1 MTRWLIP
8 AAMVTSA
15 TVPLLILRRRGHVA
29 GPAVL
34 ASFSL
39 VTLVSLM
46 LLPLAA
52 AACLA
57 QSLLSGD
64 RAAVVVIL
72 ALAMVGVAAGMV
84 ARASLSAVEI
94 WRSRRVIAGLART
107 AAFDSRD
114 GVLVVPVEEPP
125 AFLAGD
131 VVVVSRR
138 AALAL
143 PPRELDA
150 VIAHE
155 KAHSAGRHPT
165 LTLIATALRRGLL
178 GFPPARRFEIAL
190 REQLE
195 LLADDQ
201 AAAEMGDPRP
211 VASAITR
218 LRPRPANPANNPATE
233 RRLERLRSAHDAIPG
248 GDRIVWA
255 ATAALG
261 TLTAVVTCAA
271 VHAEWV
277 LAGAGLC
284 LVIGA
289 GMLRLL
295 LHLHRSPTPP
305 VPRQHADRPGRRSSQ
320 DVPRN

>member
-1 MTRWLIP
+1 MTGWLIP
-8 AAMVTSA
+8 AAMVILA
-15 TVPLLILRRRGHVA
+15 TVPLLVLQRRGHVA

-34 ASFSL
+34 ATFSL

-57 QSLLSGD
+57 RSLLSGD
-64 RAAVVVIL
+64 RAAMVLVPATVGL
-72 ALAMVGVAAGMV
+72 AVGMV
-84 ARASLSAVEI
+84 ARAGFSAVETR
-94 WRSRRVIAGLART
+94 RSRRVIAALART
-107 AAFDSRD
+107 AACGHSRN

-125 AFLAGD
+125 AFVAGD
-131 VVVVSRR
+131 VVVVSQRT
-138 AALAL
+138 ALAL
-143 PPRELDA
+143 PPGELDA

-155 KAHSAGRHPT
+155 KAHAAGRHPT
-165 LTLIATALRRGLL
+165 LTLTATALRRGLL
-178 GFPPARRFEIAL
+178 GFPPARRFEIVL

-195 LLADDQ
+195 LLADGR

-218 LRPRPANPANNPATE
+218 LRRRPHGPAIR
-233 RRLERLRSAHDAIPG
+233 RRLERLGGGPPPTPG
-248 GDRIVWA
+248 DDRIVWA

-261 TLTAVVTCAA
+261 TLTVVVTCTA

-277 LAGAGLC
+277 FAGAGLC

-289 GMLRLL
+289 GVLRLL
-295 LHLHRSPTPP
+295 LPLHRTPTPRA
-305 VPRQHADRPGRRSSQ
+305 PRQHADRPGRGSSQ
-320 DVPRN
+320 NVA

>member
-1 MTRWLIP
+1 MTGWLIP

-57 QSLLSGD
+57 QSVLSGD

-195 LLADDQ
+195 LLADDR

-218 LRPRPANPANNPATE
+218 LRRRPHHP
-233 RRLERLRSAHDAIPG
+233 
-248 GDRIVWA
+248 
-255 ATAALG
+255 
-261 TLTAVVTCAA
+261 
-271 VHAEWV
+271 
-277 LAGAGLC
+277 
-284 LVIGA
+284 VIQ
-289 GMLRLL
+289 R
-295 LHLHRSPTPP
+295 
-305 VPRQHADRPGRRSSQ
+305 
-320 DVPRN
+320 